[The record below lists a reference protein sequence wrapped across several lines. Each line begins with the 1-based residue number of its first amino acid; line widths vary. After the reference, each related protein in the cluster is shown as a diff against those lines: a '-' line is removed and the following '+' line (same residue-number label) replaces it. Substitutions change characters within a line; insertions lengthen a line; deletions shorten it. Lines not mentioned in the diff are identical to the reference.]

1 MFLSWASGPSS
12 PWYRPQ
18 PDPGAPR
25 NATQYG
31 DAVDVAPAMGL
42 PVLLLSPTAAAHQYL
57 PTDAGRQLRPHCRG
71 PDLDRHNGRNL
82 HERHRRHLPRECC
95 EATCH
100 WPHRWGCAHPDGTSL
115 MKRAHRSLRTTRG
128 KFPRVRGAGAT
139 LSEVPPYDRRNP
151 YTVQP
156 GLAPISPMPKG
167 ALPHE
172 ALAPGR
178 RQSTT
183 ESGQKWLG
191 KDHQLLNLAPALLRA
206 WPRWQSH

>member
-1 MFLSWASGPSS
+1 MCSGPFRGASGTQPFARLHRKGVFLSWASGPSS
-12 PWYRPQ
+12 PWYGPE

-25 NATQYG
+25 NAAQYE

-42 PVLLLSPTAAAHQYL
+42 PVLLLSPTAAAHQYV
-57 PTDAGRQLRPHCRG
+57 PTDTGRQLRPHCRG

-139 LSEVPPYDRRNP
+139 LSEVPPYDRRNL

-156 GLAPISPMPKG
+156 GLAPISPMPRVF
-167 ALPHE
+167 PHE
-172 ALAPGR
+172 VLAQGGGKTPR
-178 RQSTT
+178 RADK
-183 ESGQKWLG
+183 GG
-191 KDHQLLNLAPALLRA
+191 
-206 WPRWQSH
+206 

>member
-1 MFLSWASGPSS
+1 MAPSVGPRTHQFADLRREKGVFLSWASGPSS

-128 KFPRVRGAGAT
+128 KFPRVRGTGAT
-139 LSEVPPYDRRNP
+139 LSEVPPYDRRNL

-167 ALPHE
+167 VFPHE
-172 ALAPGR
+172 VLAQGR
-178 RQSTT
+178 RRSTT
-183 ESGQKWLG
+183 ESGQKW
-191 KDHQLLNLAPALLRA
+191 
-206 WPRWQSH
+206 